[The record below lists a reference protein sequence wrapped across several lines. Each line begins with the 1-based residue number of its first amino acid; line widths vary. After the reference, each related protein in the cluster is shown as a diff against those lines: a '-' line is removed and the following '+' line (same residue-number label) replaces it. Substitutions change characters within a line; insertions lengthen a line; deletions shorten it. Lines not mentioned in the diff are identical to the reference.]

1 MLTKL
6 PCHWSGMVGSVLM
19 SLGLLGTSPAP
30 GASAP
35 RLLWNTEP
43 LHG

>member
-1 MLTKL
+1 MSTKL
-6 PCHWSGMVGSVLM
+6 SGLGLGMIGCVLL
-19 SLGLLGTSPAP
+19 SLGLLGTSPAL

-35 RLLWNTEP
+35 RLLWKTET